1 MDIEVEAEI
10 VFLMR
15 WRDRRL
21 TDWNI
26 FMTVEEAVAAAEAR

>member
-1 MDIEVEAEI
+1 
-10 VFLMR
+10 MR
-15 WRDRRL
+15 WRDRLL